1 MTNADAG
8 KTTKLATPPTSSKTE
23 PDYGKLRVGRELMD
37 TTWRMTVPVLLF
49 AGAGLLG
56 DRQLGSK
63 PWLTLLGTLVGFYFA
78 ALLVKRQIGNDPEDS
93 DEPRDKRRKPNDT

>member
-8 KTTKLATPPTSSKTE
+8 KSTKLTTPPTSSPKPE
-23 PDYGKLRVGRELMD
+23 IDYSKLHIGRELVD

-49 AGAGLLG
+49 AGVGLLG

-63 PWLTLLGTLVGFYFA
+63 PWLTLLGTLVGFFFA
-78 ALLVKRQIGNDPEDS
+78 ALLVKRQIGNDPE
-93 DEPRDKRRKPNDT
+93 EPVTDKEKTA